1 MGSSLRPVLA
11 NIIMTELD
19 RVIVEPLLTSGKSK
33 FYVRYVSDILLFFYY
48 QKKRALFLSLI
59 SSYVSSLIHFIRI

>member
-1 MGSSLRPVLA
+1 MGSSFRPVLA

-33 FYVRYVSDILLFFYY
+33 FYVRYVSDTLLFFYC
-48 QKKRALFLSLI
+48 QIKRALFLSLI
-59 SSYVSSLIHFIRI
+59 SSYVSSLIHFIKI